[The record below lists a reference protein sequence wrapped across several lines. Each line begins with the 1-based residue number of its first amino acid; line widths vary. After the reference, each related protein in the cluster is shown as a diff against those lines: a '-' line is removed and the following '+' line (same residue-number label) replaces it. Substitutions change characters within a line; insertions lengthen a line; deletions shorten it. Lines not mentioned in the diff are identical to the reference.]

1 MKSLQDAL
9 YNWLTIQVVADAR
22 PNDTAAQETAAFFRT
37 ILQNDFQITK
47 VNVKKDEMMYIIH
60 YEKEQQSK
68 TARFPVEL
76 IEVMLEQIQ
85 REPEKYINYPTEQK
99 HRA

>member
-22 PNDTAAQETAAFFRT
+22 PEDRAAQETASFFRD
-37 ILQNDFQITK
+37 ILKNDFHLTN
-47 VNVKKDEMMYIIH
+47 VEVKKDETMYIVH
-60 YEKEQQSK
+60 YEDEQQAK

-76 IEVMLEQIQ
+76 IEVMLEQIN
-85 REPEKYINYPTEQK
+85 RDPEKYINYPT
-99 HRA
+99 